1 MKRFF
6 SFALGAMF
14 LLSFL
19 AACQKETGDPDI
31 LYSGG
36 VATPVGTPDGSPTA
50 QKTIGPEGGT
60 LLSEDGRLKL
70 TIPAGALPTA
80 QEVSIQAISN
90 QNPLAVEKAYRLTPH
105 AVEFAKPVTIVFSYT
120 EDDVQNT
127 IPEALGIAYQDNNG
141 IWQAQGNTE
150 LDKATKTVTVTTTH
164 FSDWSL
170 FEKFY
175 LLTSAKSLPVNGTAE
190 LEVVTTDDMLAPLT
204 SAQEKAMGK
213 RITLPGKYI
222 EEWKLTGAGKLQPN
236 GANAVYKAP
245 ATVPTAPNPVAI
257 SVKLNLPS
265 NKLHL
270 LLTHI
275 TIQNDGEIE
284 VRVAGGD
291 WVKFLS
297 SPAVKFSEGYY
308 LVGNSD
314 GDEKGRYVAIHWMGG
329 TGTHAYKH
337 PTQQTG
343 THVHYLITGG
353 NNYTCAYIN
362 AGDEFV
368 PSGGG
373 VTITS
378 MGEEDGFIK
387 GTFIA
392 NPAGFGPDLKSTTTL
407 EGRFRVRKSW

>member
-1 MKRFF
+1 MKRFLFCALWATALLF
-6 SFALGAMF
+6 S
-14 LLSFL
+14 
-19 AACQKETGDPDI
+19 ACKKENAGTDDS
-31 LYSGG
+31 YSGG
-36 VATPVGTPDGSPTA
+36 VPTPVGTPDGSA
-50 QKTIGPEGGT
+50 KVQKTIGTEGGT
-60 LLSEDGRLKL
+60 LTSSDGQIKV
-70 TIPAGALPTA
+70 TIPAGALPTP

-90 QNPLAVEKAYRLTPH
+90 QNPLAVKKAYRLLPH
-105 AVEFAKPVTIVFSYT
+105 GVAFAKPVTIAFSYSN
-120 EDDVQNT
+120 DDVQNSL
-127 IPEALGIAYQDNNG
+127 PEALGIAYQDDKG
-141 IWQAQGNTE
+141 IWQAQANAVVNKD
-150 LDKATKTVTVTTTH
+150 LKTVSVTTTH

-204 SAQEKAMGK
+204 NAQEKAMGK

-222 EEWKLTGAGKLQPN
+222 EEWKLAGAGKLEPE
-236 GANAVYKAP
+236 GAGAVYKAP
-245 ATVPTAPNPVAI
+245 AVVPTAPNPVAI

-265 NKLHL
+265 NKVHL

-275 TIQNDGEIE
+275 AIQNDGEIE

-291 WVKFLS
+291 WVTFRS
-297 SPAVKFSEGYY
+297 SPAVKFSENYY
-308 LVGNSD
+308 LIGNSD
-314 GDEKGRYVAIHWMGG
+314 GDERGRYVAIHWMGNV
-329 TGTHAYKH
+329 GTHAFKD

-353 NNYTCAYIN
+353 NNYNCAYIN
-362 AGDEFV
+362 ASDEFV
-368 PSGGG
+368 ASGGG

-407 EGRFRVRKSW
+407 EGKFRVRKGW